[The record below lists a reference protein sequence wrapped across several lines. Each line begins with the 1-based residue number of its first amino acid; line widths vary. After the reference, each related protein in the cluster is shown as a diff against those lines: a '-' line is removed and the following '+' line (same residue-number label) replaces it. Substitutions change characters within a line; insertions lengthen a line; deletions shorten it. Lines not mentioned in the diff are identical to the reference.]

1 MKTIT
6 SKHLKQRTGE
16 VLKRVR
22 AGEKITITYRG
33 KPIAVIMPSSEKE
46 RDILKELRP
55 FEEAWRDI
63 ETTLEQTEPQ
73 FRNWQE
79 AMDWVRNRS

>member
-33 KPIAVIMPSSEKE
+33 KPIALIMPSSEKE
-46 RDILKELRP
+46 RE
-55 FEEAWRDI
+55 
-63 ETTLEQTEPQ
+63 
-73 FRNWQE
+73 
-79 AMDWVRNRS
+79 S